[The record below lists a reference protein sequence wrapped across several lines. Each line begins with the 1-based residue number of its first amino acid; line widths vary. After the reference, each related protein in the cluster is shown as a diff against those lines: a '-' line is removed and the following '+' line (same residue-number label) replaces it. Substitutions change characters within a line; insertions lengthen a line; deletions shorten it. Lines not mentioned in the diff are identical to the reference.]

1 MPIIT
6 IDDKKVEFENGMTVM
21 QACELAGAEIP
32 RFCYHEKLSIAGNCR
47 MCLVEMEKG
56 PPKPV
61 ASCAMPAGDGM
72 VIKTDSEMVKKARKG
87 VMEFLLINHPLDCP
101 ICDQGGECD
110 LQDQALHYGFDKSRY
125 EENKRAVKN
134 KHMGPLVSTIM
145 TRCIHCTRCVRF
157 STEVAGVDDLGLLGR
172 GENAEI
178 TTYLEKTIDSEL
190 SGNVIDLCPVGALT
204 SKPYSFKSRPWEL
217 TKTETFDVFDGI
229 GSSIRVDTRGKQ
241 VLRVLPRINEDTNEE
256 WISDKTRFAIDG
268 LSKQRLDKVYI
279 RENNKL
285 EVSNWDSALNKI
297 IFEINN
303 RKKENTIAVS
313 GKFTDVETLFSTKNF
328 LNSIGSNLCECR
340 FDNSQF
346 LEGQRSSYILNSSI
360 KEIENA
366 DSILLV
372 GSNPRWEAS
381 VLNARIRKAYIQ
393 NNCKIGL
400 IGNKLNLNYE
410 YEHLSNSISH
420 LNEILNGKS
429 SYCKILERSQNPL
442 IIIGISAINYSDGKN
457 VLNLSAEIAKKLI
470 NKTESFNPL
479 NILQQNISRVGALD
493 INFYNSIFD
502 YNFEENLKNE
512 ISNKKPV
519 VFLLGQDEINFD
531 LLKGSFVVYLGHHG
545 DKGAACADIVL
556 PTPAYTEKNSTYVNA
571 EGRIIQTSRSHNPLG
586 EAKEEWKIFR
596 ALSDSF
602 NKKLKFNNLNELRN
616 DIVEFYPT
624 FKNLFIEP
632 TFNKLSFGSKVLVK
646 DRNISYNIE
655 NFYMTDSISRSSETM
670 AHCTKEILNKVTKSA

>member
-1 MPIIT
+1 MPTIT
-6 IDDKKVEFENGMTVM
+6 IDNKKVEFESGMTVM

-32 RFCYHEKLSIAGNCR
+32 RFCYHEKSSIAGNCR

-268 LSKQRLDKVYI
+268 LSRQRLDKVYI
-279 RENNKL
+279 RENDKL
-285 EVSNWDSALNKI
+285 NISDWDTALNQIKN
-297 IFEINN
+297 EINN
-303 RKKENTIAVS
+303 R
-313 GKFTDVETLFSTKNF
+313 GK
-328 LNSIGSNLCECR
+328 
-340 FDNSQF
+340 
-346 LEGQRSSYILNSSI
+346 
-360 KEIENA
+360 
-366 DSILLV
+366 
-372 GSNPRWEAS
+372 
-381 VLNARIRKAYIQ
+381 
-393 NNCKIGL
+393 
-400 IGNKLNLNYE
+400 
-410 YEHLSNSISH
+410 
-420 LNEILNGKS
+420 
-429 SYCKILERSQNPL
+429 
-442 IIIGISAINYSDGKN
+442 
-457 VLNLSAEIAKKLI
+457 
-470 NKTESFNPL
+470 
-479 NILQQNISRVGALD
+479 
-493 INFYNSIFD
+493 
-502 YNFEENLKNE
+502 
-512 ISNKKPV
+512 
-519 VFLLGQDEINFD
+519 
-531 LLKGSFVVYLGHHG
+531 
-545 DKGAACADIVL
+545 
-556 PTPAYTEKNSTYVNA
+556 
-571 EGRIIQTSRSHNPLG
+571 
-586 EAKEEWKIFR
+586 
-596 ALSDSF
+596 DSF
-602 NKKLKFNNLNELRN
+602 F
-616 DIVEFYPT
+616 
-624 FKNLFIEP
+624 
-632 TFNKLSFGSKVLVK
+632 
-646 DRNISYNIE
+646 
-655 NFYMTDSISRSSETM
+655 
-670 AHCTKEILNKVTKSA
+670 

>member
-1 MPIIT
+1 MPTIT
-6 IDDKKVEFENGMTVM
+6 IDNKKIAFENGMTVM
-21 QACELAGAEIP
+21 QACELAGVEIP

-217 TKTETFDVFDGI
+217 SKTETYDVLDGI

-241 VLRVLPRINEDTNEE
+241 VLRVLPRINEDINEE
-256 WISDKTRFAIDG
+256 WINDKTRFAIDG
-268 LSKQRLDKVYI
+268 LSRQRLDKVYI
-279 RENNKL
+279 RENDKFNA
-285 EVSNWDSALNKI
+285 SDWDSALNKI
-297 IFEINN
+297 KDEINK
-303 RKKENTIAVS
+303 RGKDKTITLS
-313 GKFTDVETLFSTKNF
+313 GKFTDAETIITSKLFSKG
-328 LNSIGSNLCECR
+328 LGSDLYDCR
-340 FDNSQF
+340 FDNAQIIHGES
-346 LEGQRSSYILNSSI
+346 ESYKFNSSI
-360 KEIENA
+360 QEVENA
-366 DSILLV
+366 DAILLV

-381 VLNARIRKAYIQ
+381 VLNIRIRKAFI
-393 NNCKIGL
+393 NNSCKIGL
-400 IGNKLNLNYE
+400 IGPELNLNYS
-410 YEHLSNSISH
+410 YTNISNSLAG
-420 LNEILNGKS
+420 LNDILNNNSEFSKDFFNA
-429 SYCKILERSQNPL
+429 KNP
-442 IIIGISAINYSDGKN
+442 IIIVGTSAINNSEGTSVIKIC
-457 VLNLSAEIAKKLI
+457 AEIAKKLP
-470 NKTESFNPL
+470 NFSASFNPL
-479 NILQQNISRVGALD
+479 NILNQDISRVGSLELAFKNS
-493 INFYNSIFD
+493 NFD
-502 YNFEENLKNE
+502 GDFEKN
-512 ISNKKPV
+512 IKAQIDKNKPV
-519 VFLLGQDEINFD
+519 VFLLGLDEIKPKS
-531 LLKGSFVVYLGHHG
+531 LEGSFVVYCGHHG
-545 DKGAACADIVL
+545 DVNAQYADIIL
-556 PTPAYTEKNSTYVNA
+556 PTPAYTEKSSTFMNI
-571 EGRIIQTSRSHNPLG
+571 EGRVIQTSRCHNPLG

-596 ALSDSF
+596 VLSD
-602 NKKLKFNNLNELRN
+602 LLDCEIKFNNLNDVRKKLVDDN
-616 DIVEFYPT
+616 
-624 FKNLFIEP
+624 KNFLALLEI
-632 TFNKLSFGSKVLVK
+632 NNSSKLSFSSKEVIK
-646 DRNISYNIE
+646 DYNFSYNID
-655 NFYMTDSISRSSETM
+655 NFYMNDSISRSSETM
-670 AHCTKEILNKVTKSA
+670 ANCTNEILNKAKAS

>member
-1 MPIIT
+1 MLKLKVND
-6 IDDKKVEFENGMTVM
+6 IDVEVEEGLTVL
-21 QACELAGAEIP
+21 QACEKAGVEIP

-217 TKTETFDVFDGI
+217 TKTETFDVFDGV

-268 LSKQRLDKVYI
+268 LSRQRLDKVYI
-279 RENNKL
+279 KENDKL
-285 EVSNWDSALNKI
+285 NVSDWDSALNKI
-297 IFEINN
+297 KDEINIRGKN
-303 RKKENTIAVS
+303 KTITLS
-313 GKFTDVETLFSTKNF
+313 GKFTDAETIISSKLFY
-328 LNSIGSNLCECR
+328 LLY
-340 FDNSQF
+340 QF
-346 LEGQRSSYILNSSI
+346 L
-360 KEIENA
+360 
-366 DSILLV
+366 
-372 GSNPRWEAS
+372 
-381 VLNARIRKAYIQ
+381 
-393 NNCKIGL
+393 C
-400 IGNKLNLNYE
+400 LNLF
-410 YEHLSNSISH
+410 HQKH
-420 LNEILNGKS
+420 Q
-429 SYCKILERSQNPL
+429 R
-442 IIIGISAINYSDGKN
+442 
-457 VLNLSAEIAKKLI
+457 
-470 NKTESFNPL
+470 
-479 NILQQNISRVGALD
+479 
-493 INFYNSIFD
+493 
-502 YNFEENLKNE
+502 
-512 ISNKKPV
+512 
-519 VFLLGQDEINFD
+519 FLF
-531 LLKGSFVVYLGHHG
+531 
-545 DKGAACADIVL
+545 
-556 PTPAYTEKNSTYVNA
+556 
-571 EGRIIQTSRSHNPLG
+571 
-586 EAKEEWKIFR
+586 
-596 ALSDSF
+596 
-602 NKKLKFNNLNELRN
+602 
-616 DIVEFYPT
+616 
-624 FKNLFIEP
+624 
-632 TFNKLSFGSKVLVK
+632 
-646 DRNISYNIE
+646 
-655 NFYMTDSISRSSETM
+655 
-670 AHCTKEILNKVTKSA
+670 

>member
-1 MPIIT
+1 MPSIT
-6 IDDKKVEFENGMTVM
+6 IDNKIIEFENGMTVM

-125 EENKRAVKN
+125 DENKRAVKN

-217 TKTETFDVFDGI
+217 SKTETHDVLDGI

-256 WISDKTRFAIDG
+256 WINDKTRFAIDG
-268 LSKQRLDKVYI
+268 LARQRLDKVYV
-279 RENNKL
+279 RENGKL
-285 EVSNWDSALNKI
+285 NVSDWDKALNKI
-297 IFEINN
+297 KDEINK
-303 RKKENTIAVS
+303 RGKDKTITLS
-313 GKFTDVETLFSTKNF
+313 GKFTDAETIVTSLLFSKG
-328 LNSIGSNLCECR
+328 LGSNLYDCR
-340 FDNSQF
+340 FDNAQIIHGES
-346 LEGQRSSYILNSSI
+346 ESYKFNSSI
-360 KEIENA
+360 QEVENA
-366 DSILLV
+366 DAILLV

-381 VLNARIRKAYIQ
+381 VLNARIRKAFI
-393 NNCKIGL
+393 NNGCKVGL
-400 IGNKLNLNYE
+400 IGPDIDLNYSYTKISNSLDGLNKILDNKLEFSKVLFNA
-410 YEHLSNSISH
+410 
-420 LNEILNGKS
+420 K
-429 SYCKILERSQNPL
+429 NPL
-442 IIIGISAINYSDGKN
+442 IIVGTSAINNDQGGS
-457 VLNLSAEIAKKLI
+457 VLKKCAEIAKQLLNFSEK
-470 NKTESFNPL
+470 FNPL
-479 NILQQNISRVGALD
+479 NILNQDISRVGSLELD
-493 INFYNSIFD
+493 FTNKYFD
-502 YNFEENLKNE
+502 GNYERKLKEEVTKN
-512 ISNKKPV
+512 KPV
-519 VFLLGQDEINFD
+519 VFLLGLDEINPNV
-531 LLKGSFVVYLGHHG
+531 LEGSFVVYCGHHG
-545 DKGAACADIVL
+545 DINAQYADIIL
-556 PTPAYTEKNSTYVNA
+556 PTPAYTEKSSTFMNI
-571 EGRIIQTSRSHNPLG
+571 EGRVIQTSRCHNPLG
-586 EAKEEWKIFR
+586 DSKEEWKIFR
-596 ALSDSF
+596 VLSDL
-602 NKKLKFNNLNELRN
+602 LKCEIQFNNLNDVRKEL
-616 DIVEFYPT
+616 VK
-624 FKNLFIEP
+624 KNENFLSLLEV
-632 TFNKLSFGSKVLVK
+632 NNSSNLSFSSNELIKEQ
-646 DRNISYNIE
+646 NFSYNIE
-655 NFYMTDSISRSSETM
+655 NFYMNDSISRSSETM
-670 AHCTKEILNKVTKSA
+670 ANCTNEILNKDKAS

>member
-1 MPIIT
+1 MPTIT

-217 TKTETFDVFDGI
+217 TKTETFDVFDGV

-268 LSKQRLDKVYI
+268 LSRQRLDKVYI
-279 RENNKL
+279 KEGDKL
-285 EVSNWDSALNKI
+285 KASDWNSALNKI
-297 IFEINN
+297 KDEINK
-303 RKKENTIAVS
+303 RGKDKTISLS
-313 GKFTDVETLFSTKNF
+313 GKFTDAETIIASKLFSQG
-328 LNSIGSNLCECR
+328 LGSDLFDCR
-340 FDNSQF
+340 FDNAQIIHG
-346 LEGQRSSYILNSSI
+346 ENESYKFNSSI
-360 KEIENA
+360 QEVEKA
-366 DSILLV
+366 DAILLV

-381 VLNARIRKAYIQ
+381 VLNARIRKAFID
-393 NNCKIGL
+393 NNCKVGL
-400 IGNKLNLNYE
+400 IGPSLDLNYS
-410 YEHLSNSISH
+410 YDKISESLDE
-420 LNEILNGKS
+420 LNNILDKKS
-429 SYCKILERSQNPL
+429 KFSEVLFNAKNPL
-442 IIIGISAINYSDGKN
+442 IIVGTSAINTNEGSS
-457 VLNLSAEIAKKLI
+457 VLKICAEIAKKLP
-470 NKTESFNPL
+470 NFSESLNPL
-479 NILQQNISRVGALD
+479 NILNQDISRVGSLELGFV
-493 INFYNSIFD
+493 NKIFD
-502 YNFEENLKNE
+502 EDLEKKLKEEIALN
-512 ISNKKPV
+512 KPV
-519 VFLLGQDEINFD
+519 VFLLGLDEIHPRS
-531 LLKGSFVVYLGHHG
+531 LEGSFVVYCGHHG
-545 DKGAACADIVL
+545 DVNAQHANIIL
-556 PTPAYTEKNSTYVNA
+556 PTPAYTEKSSTFMNI
-571 EGRIIQTSRSHNPLG
+571 EGRTIQTSRCHNPLG
-586 EAKEEWKIFR
+586 DAKEEWKIFR
-596 ALSDSF
+596 VLSDLL
-602 NKKLKFNNLNELRN
+602 NCNIEFNNLNDVRKKLINENNNFLAILEIN
-616 DIVEFYPT
+616 NSST
-624 FKNLFIEP
+624 
-632 TFNKLSFGSKVLVK
+632 LSFSSKEQIKNQNL
-646 DRNISYNIE
+646 SYNIN
-655 NFYMTDSISRSSETM
+655 NFYMNDSISRSSETM
-670 AHCTKEILNKVTKSA
+670 ANCTNEILNKAKAS

>member
-1 MPIIT
+1 MPTIT

-217 TKTETFDVFDGI
+217 TKTETFDVFDGV

-268 LSKQRLDKVYI
+268 LSRQRLDKVYI
-279 RENNKL
+279 KEDDKL
-285 EVSNWDSALNKI
+285 KVSDWDSALNKI
-297 IFEINN
+297 KDEINK
-303 RKKENTIAVS
+303 RGKDKTISLS
-313 GKFTDVETLFSTKNF
+313 GKFTDAETIIASKLFSQG
-328 LNSIGSNLCECR
+328 LGSDLFDCR
-340 FDNSQF
+340 FDNAQIIHG
-346 LEGQRSSYILNSSI
+346 ENESYKFNSSI
-360 KEIENA
+360 QEVENA
-366 DSILLV
+366 DAILLV

-381 VLNARIRKAYIQ
+381 VLNARIRKAFID
-393 NNCKIGL
+393 NNCKVGL
-400 IGNKLNLNYE
+400 IGPSLDLNYS
-410 YEHLSNSISH
+410 YDKISESLDE
-420 LNEILNGKS
+420 LNNILDKKS
-429 SYCKILERSQNPL
+429 KFSEVLFNAKNPL
-442 IIIGISAINYSDGKN
+442 IIVGTSAINTSEGSS
-457 VLNLSAEIAKKLI
+457 VLKICAEIAKKLP
-470 NKTESFNPL
+470 NFSESFNPL
-479 NILQQNISRVGALD
+479 NILNQDISRVGSLELGFV
-493 INFYNSIFD
+493 NKIFD
-502 YNFEENLKNE
+502 EDLEKKLKEEITLN
-512 ISNKKPV
+512 KPV
-519 VFLLGQDEINFD
+519 VFLLGLDEINPRS
-531 LLKGSFVVYLGHHG
+531 LEGSFVVYCGHHG
-545 DKGAACADIVL
+545 DVNAQHANIIL
-556 PTPAYTEKNSTYVNA
+556 PTPAYTEKSSTFMNI
-571 EGRIIQTSRSHNPLG
+571 EGRTIQTSRCHNPLG
-586 EAKEEWKIFR
+586 DAKEEWKIFR
-596 ALSDSF
+596 VLSDLLNCNIEF
-602 NKKLKFNNLNELRN
+602 NSLNDVRKKLINENNNFLAILEINNSSTLSFSSKEQIKN
-616 DIVEFYPT
+616 Q
-624 FKNLFIEP
+624 NLF
-632 TFNKLSFGSKVLVK
+632 
-646 DRNISYNIE
+646 YNIN
-655 NFYMTDSISRSSETM
+655 NFYMNDSISRSSETM
-670 AHCTKEILNKVTKSA
+670 ANCTREILNKAKAS

>member
-1 MPIIT
+1 MPTIT
-6 IDDKKVEFENGMTVM
+6 IDNKKVEFENGMTVM

-72 VIKTDSEMVKKARKG
+72 VIKTDSDMVKKARKG

-268 LSKQRLDKVYI
+268 LSRQRLDKVYI
-279 RENNKL
+279 RENDKL
-285 EVSNWDSALNKI
+285 NVSDWDTALNQIKN
-297 IFEINN
+297 EINK
-303 RKKENTIAVS
+303 RGKDKTITLS
-313 GKFTDVETLFSTKNF
+313 GKFTDAETIIASKLFSEG
-328 LNSIGSNLCECR
+328 LGSDLYDCR
-340 FDNSQF
+340 FDNAQIIHG
-346 LEGQRSSYILNSSI
+346 ENESYKFNSSI
-360 KEIENA
+360 QEVENA
-366 DSILLV
+366 DAILLV

-381 VLNARIRKAYIQ
+381 VLNARIRKAFID
-393 NNCKIGL
+393 NNCKVGL
-400 IGNKLNLNYE
+400 IGPALDLNYA
-410 YEHLSNSISH
+410 YDKISESLDE
-420 LNEILNGKS
+420 LNDIMDNKS
-429 SYCKILERSQNPL
+429 KFSEVLFNAKNP
-442 IIIGISAINYSDGKN
+442 IIIVGTSAINTREGSSILKTC
-457 VLNLSAEIAKKLI
+457 AEIAKKLP
-470 NKTESFNPL
+470 NFSDSFNPL
-479 NILQQNISRVGALD
+479 NILNQDISRVGSLELGFV
-493 INFYNSIFD
+493 NKIFD
-502 YNFEENLKNE
+502 EDLEKKLKEEIAIN
-512 ISNKKPV
+512 KPV
-519 VFLLGQDEINFD
+519 VFLLGLDEINPRS
-531 LLKGSFVVYLGHHG
+531 LEGSFVVYCGHHG
-545 DKGAACADIVL
+545 DVNAQHANIIL
-556 PTPAYTEKNSTYVNA
+556 PTPAYTEKSSTFMNI
-571 EGRIIQTSRSHNPLG
+571 EGRTIQTSRCYNPLG

-596 ALSDSF
+596 VLSDL
-602 NKKLKFNNLNELRN
+602 LKCDIQFNNLNDVRKKLINEN
-616 DIVEFYPT
+616 
-624 FKNLFIEP
+624 KNFLALLEI
-632 TFNKLSFGSKVLVK
+632 NNSSNLSFSSKQEIKNQKL
-646 DRNISYNIE
+646 SYNIN
-655 NFYMTDSISRSSETM
+655 NFYMNDSISRASETM
-670 AHCTKEILNKVTKSA
+670 ANCTHEILNKAKAS

>member
-1 MPIIT
+1 MPTIT

-217 TKTETFDVFDGI
+217 TKTETFDVFDGV

-268 LSKQRLDKVYI
+268 LSRQRLDKVYI
-279 RENNKL
+279 KEGDKL
-285 EVSNWDSALNKI
+285 KASDWNSALNKI
-297 IFEINN
+297 KDEINK
-303 RKKENTIAVS
+303 RGKDKTISLS
-313 GKFTDVETLFSTKNF
+313 GKFTDAETIIASKLFSQG
-328 LNSIGSNLCECR
+328 LGSDLFDCR
-340 FDNSQF
+340 FDNAQIIHG
-346 LEGQRSSYILNSSI
+346 ENESYKFNSSI
-360 KEIENA
+360 QEVEKA
-366 DSILLV
+366 DAILLV

-381 VLNARIRKAYIQ
+381 VLNARIRKAFID
-393 NNCKIGL
+393 NNCKVGL
-400 IGNKLNLNYE
+400 IGPSLDLNYS
-410 YEHLSNSISH
+410 YDKISESLDE
-420 LNEILNGKS
+420 LNNILDKKS
-429 SYCKILERSQNPL
+429 KFSEVLFNAKNPL
-442 IIIGISAINYSDGKN
+442 IIVGTSAINTNEGSS
-457 VLNLSAEIAKKLI
+457 VLKICAEIAKKLP
-470 NKTESFNPL
+470 NFSESLNPL
-479 NILQQNISRVGALD
+479 NILNQDISRVGSLELGFV
-493 INFYNSIFD
+493 NKIFD
-502 YNFEENLKNE
+502 EDLEKKLKEEIALN
-512 ISNKKPV
+512 KPV
-519 VFLLGQDEINFD
+519 VFLLGLDEIHPRS
-531 LLKGSFVVYLGHHG
+531 LEGSFVVYCGHHG
-545 DKGAACADIVL
+545 DVNAQHANIIL
-556 PTPAYTEKNSTYVNA
+556 PTPAYTEKSSPFMNI
-571 EGRIIQTSRSHNPLG
+571 EGRTIQTSRCHNPLG
-586 EAKEEWKIFR
+586 DAKEEWKIFR
-596 ALSDSF
+596 VLSDLL
-602 NKKLKFNNLNELRN
+602 NCNIEFNNLNDVR
-616 DIVEFYPT
+616 
-624 FKNLFIEP
+624 K
-632 TFNKLSFGSKVLVK
+632 KLI
-646 DRNISYNIE
+646 NE
-655 NFYMTDSISRSSETM
+655 N
-670 AHCTKEILNKVTKSA
+670 

>member
-1 MPIIT
+1 MPTIT

-268 LSKQRLDKVYI
+268 LSRQRLDKVYI
-279 RENNKL
+279 KENDKL
-285 EVSNWDSALNKI
+285 NVSDWDSALNKI
-297 IFEINN
+297 KDEINK
-303 RKKENTIAVS
+303 RGKDKTITLS
-313 GKFTDVETLFSTKNF
+313 GKFTDAETIISSKLFSEG
-328 LNSIGSNLCECR
+328 LGSDLYDCR
-340 FDNSQF
+340 FDNAQIIHG
-346 LEGQRSSYILNSSI
+346 ENESYKFNSSI
-360 KEIENA
+360 QEVENA
-366 DSILLV
+366 DAILLV

-381 VLNARIRKAYIQ
+381 VLNARIRKAFIE
-393 NNCKIGL
+393 NNCKVGL
-400 IGNKLNLNYE
+400 IGPALDLNYP
-410 YEHLSNSISH
+410 YKKISESLGG
-420 LNEILNGKS
+420 LNEILDNKS
-429 SYCKILERSQNPL
+429 EFSEVLFNAKNPI
-442 IIIGISAINYSDGKN
+442 IIIGTSAINTSEGSS
-457 VLNLSAEIAKKLI
+457 VLKTCAEIAKKLP
-470 NKTESFNPL
+470 NFSESFNPL
-479 NILQQNISRVGALD
+479 NILNQDISRVGSLELGFVNKVFDGD
-493 INFYNSIFD
+493 IEQKLK
-502 YNFEENLKNE
+502 EEIDLN
-512 ISNKKPV
+512 KPV
-519 VFLLGQDEINFD
+519 VFLLGLDEINPKS
-531 LLKGSFVVYLGHHG
+531 LVGSFVVYFGHHG
-545 DKGAACADIVL
+545 DVNAQYANIIL
-556 PTPAYTEKNSTYVNA
+556 PTPAYTEKSSTFMNI
-571 EGRIIQTSRSHNPLG
+571 EGRTIQTSRCHNPLG
-586 EAKEEWKIFR
+586 DAKEEWKIFR
-596 ALSDSF
+596 VLSDLL
-602 NKKLKFNNLNELRN
+602 NCDIKFNNLNDVRKKLINENNNFLA
-616 DIVEFYPT
+616 
-624 FKNLFIEP
+624 LFEI
-632 TFNKLSFGSKVLVK
+632 NNSSNLSFSSKK
-646 DRNISYNIE
+646 DIKDQNVFYNID
-655 NFYMTDSISRSSETM
+655 NFYMNDSISRASITM
-670 AHCTKEILNKVTKSA
+670 ANCTHEILNKSKAS